1 MSQSF
6 TGCSMVA
13 LGALGA
19 PTPAGVAHLTTW
31 PART

>member
-1 MSQSF
+1 MSQSL
-6 TGCSMVA
+6 TGCSTVA
-13 LGALGA
+13 LGP